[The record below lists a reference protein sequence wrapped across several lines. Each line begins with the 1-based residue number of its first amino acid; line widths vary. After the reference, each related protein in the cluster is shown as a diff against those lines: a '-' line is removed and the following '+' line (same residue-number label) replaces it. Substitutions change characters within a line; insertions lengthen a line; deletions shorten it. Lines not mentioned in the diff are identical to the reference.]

1 MTFNDK
7 QIWEE
12 PTSIGDVFRQNYIDG
27 INKYIETKN
36 KKCREVRTKFM
47 SPENFKNNQ
56 EDFRKHFISMIGIK
70 DFLNSRVCS
79 SFLSMVG
86 SDDVCNIYRLVVKIT
101 PEIPFYSLL
110 FIPKNILAPKP
121 LMVAQHGGGGTPE
134 LCSDFYGKNNYN
146 HMVQR
151 AINRGYAV
159 LAPQILVWSQEEI
172 ETLRAHNIPY
182 NRKQLDVDFKRFGES
197 ITAMEISG
205 IIKSLDYVCGMS
217 EIDSDRISMMGLSY
231 GGYFTLLT
239 TAIDKRIKSAY
250 VAGVFN
256 DRDKYDWSDWCY
268 FNSATM
274 FQDAEVAALCAP
286 RKLYIQVGKADP
298 VFDYHFAITEFE
310 RLKMY
315 YSALGKEKNLHFS
328 LWEGGHTISD
338 DDFGYEFIS
347 LDKE

>member
-79 SFLSMVG
+79 SSLSMVG

-172 ETLRAHNIPY
+172 ETLRAHYIPY

-205 IIKSLDYVCGMS
+205 IIKSLDYVCGMN